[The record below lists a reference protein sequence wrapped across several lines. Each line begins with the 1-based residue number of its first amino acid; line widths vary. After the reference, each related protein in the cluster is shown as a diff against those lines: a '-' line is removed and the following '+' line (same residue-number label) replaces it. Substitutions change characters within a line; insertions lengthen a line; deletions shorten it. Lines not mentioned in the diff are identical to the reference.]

1 MYVEIIIGIILIY
14 VALRALITENRVSKL
29 IYLNVIV
36 FGVPVLIDLVIKTP
50 FAFVVAAAFFICST
64 ISANAI
70 ATSLDKLDDE
80 IILDWGVEMEFVVSI
95 IAIALMLIG
104 AFGVILLKKP
114 LDKVIMF
121 SIMDAGFLLVV
132 VLFRYLDVAMF
143 VALSDPLC
151 TLIFIMAIVK
161 IKEIR
166 QRKVKSGELHD

>member
-1 MYVEIIIGIILIY
+1 
-14 VALRALITENRVSKL
+14 
-29 IYLNVIV
+29 
-36 FGVPVLIDLVIKTP
+36 
-50 FAFVVAAAFFICST
+50 
-64 ISANAI
+64 
-70 ATSLDKLDDE
+70 
-80 IILDWGVEMEFVVSI
+80 MEFVVSI

-132 VLFRYLDVAMF
+132 ALFRYLDVAMF
-143 VALSDPLC
+143 VALSDSLC

-166 QRKVKSGELHD
+166 QRKVRSGELHD

>member
-1 MYVEIIIGIILIY
+1 
-14 VALRALITENRVSKL
+14 
-29 IYLNVIV
+29 
-36 FGVPVLIDLVIKTP
+36 
-50 FAFVVAAAFFICST
+50 
-64 ISANAI
+64 
-70 ATSLDKLDDE
+70 
-80 IILDWGVEMEFVVSI
+80 MEFVVSI

-151 TLIFIMAIVK
+151 TLIFIMAIVT

-166 QRKVKSGELHD
+166 QRKVRSGELHD

>member
-1 MYVEIIIGIILIY
+1 
-14 VALRALITENRVSKL
+14 
-29 IYLNVIV
+29 
-36 FGVPVLIDLVIKTP
+36 
-50 FAFVVAAAFFICST
+50 
-64 ISANAI
+64 
-70 ATSLDKLDDE
+70 
-80 IILDWGVEMEFVVSI
+80 MEFVVSL

-104 AFGVILLKKP
+104 AFGVIFLKKP

-132 VLFRYLDVAMF
+132 VLFKYLDVAMF

-166 QRKVKSGELHD
+166 QRKVKSGELHDYVNLFFYVGIFLAIVGSLATAWGPGVKDPIIRTFNTEVASIGVCLVLLTYNHVLALLTLLATTVVITFVLFRAIIRLEEMGADV

>member
-1 MYVEIIIGIILIY
+1 
-14 VALRALITENRVSKL
+14 
-29 IYLNVIV
+29 
-36 FGVPVLIDLVIKTP
+36 
-50 FAFVVAAAFFICST
+50 
-64 ISANAI
+64 
-70 ATSLDKLDDE
+70 
-80 IILDWGVEMEFVVSI
+80 MEFVVSI

-143 VALSDPLC
+143 VALCDPLC

-166 QRKVKSGELHD
+166 QRKVRSGELHD